1 MGRKLTPSD
10 AGVTLIE
17 LLVVVAVLAV
27 LAVGVSITA
36 MRGSDSGAGADMAW
50 FEAQFNQ
57 HRALA
62 ITSASSF
69 GMILSPKELRIAQHQ
84 SDEWIQQT
92 SARRWR
98 DRTTFSTRSPKADFE
113 TPDIVFLAS
122 GQSTAFDIT
131 FGAGR
136 SCTTDG
142 WSDLTCNSK

>member
-27 LAVGVSITA
+27 LAVGVSITT
-36 MRGSDSGAGADMAW
+36 MRGSGDGAQSDIAW
-50 FEAQFNQ
+50 FQSQFEQ

-69 GMILSPKELRIAQHQ
+69 GMIANPKELRITQHQ
-84 SDEWIQQT
+84 SGGWAPQE

-98 DRTTFSTRSPKADFE
+98 DRMVFSSRSPKTNFNA
-113 TPDIVFLAS
+113 PDIVMLAS
-122 GQSTAFDIT
+122 GQSTAFEIT
-131 FGAGR
+131 FGTAHT
-136 SCTTDG
+136 CITDG
-142 WSDLTCNSK
+142 WGPLTCNSK